1 MIQVFVWY
9 YMQANA
15 QGFSLFYYVSLPTQ
29 SVAYFPLVYDEIREL
44 FGKLQGLQETEK
56 QINSE
61 IIDNINQVKSHLIR
75 AEDARYYNEYV
86 CVCHWEGAQKKATF
100 LAP

>member
-1 MIQVFVWY
+1 MFQVVVWC
-9 YMQANA
+9 YMQVKDSPY
-15 QGFSLFYYVSLPTQ
+15 FILFLSPAQ

-61 IIDNINQVKSHLIR
+61 LIDNINQVKSHLIR